1 MKKINLISILV
12 FGLSTAISQ
21 ASTDVSVPIGTA
33 FSYQGRLM
41 EANGPADGLYD
52 FQFKLFDDPNV
63 AFGNQLG
70 STIEGN
76 ELDVNDGYFTV
87 ELNFGDNVFNGGE
100 LWLEISVRRSISGG
114 SFTVIGP
121 RQQITPAPY
130 AL

>member
-12 FGLSTAISQ
+12 FGLTTAISQ
-21 ASTDVSVPIGTA
+21 AATDVSVPIGTA

-76 ELDVNDGYFTV
+76 ELDVNDGCFTV